1 MTKLNI
7 SMSQELLDE
16 IDAEASALGLTRSGL
31 IQEAS
36 VRYVATA
43 REDREAEARRLRIET
58 AARRMRRIGTDSG
71 LAGDAAQL
79 VATARAAEEGRRE
92 R

>member
-7 SMSQELLDE
+7 SMPQELLDE
-16 IDAEASALGLTRSGL
+16 IDAEASALGLSRSGL

-36 VRYVATA
+36 ARYVVSA
-43 REDREAEARRLRIET
+43 REDRETEARRLRIE
-58 AARRMRRIGTDSG
+58 AAAARMRRIGVDFG
-71 LAGDAAQL
+71 RVGDTAQL
-79 VATARAAEEGRRE
+79 IAEARAAEEARHE